1 MKKYLLKIDITGKHE
16 YIFATNRLKDAVGA
30 SEVVRFVSEDLGGLL
45 LEEIDGLK
53 NEEFSKGNTDG
64 NVLFIGGGNSVYI
77 FKDENSS
84 KEFAS
89 RFSEIV
95 LRFFP
100 GLDLLMAG
108 AEVDS
113 NENKRTIKKKIEEL
127 DLKLE
132 KKKLSGIGNI
142 NILGYGIT
150 ELCRNNKKPAGYEV
164 HYGGETSRV
173 SKEILSKVTFY
184 NMTRRDY
191 KNYPETNCM
200 KTFREDF
207 FKELKINDDNY
218 REKLLKKVA
227 VMKEYKNWEIEKK
240 VEFESFTTNRY
251 EYCDEVDYI
260 GGEIG
265 ERSYIGVS
273 CTDGNGIGAMFR
285 DIGDNLEN
293 YLYIDEVR
301 RLSKNVEAIFLGAV
315 EHVTKYCV
323 ENKDVLKRKLK
334 LQDDEF
340 KTRNEKNTKYIP
352 MRPIVVAGDDITI
365 VTNAKIVL
373 EVTHELLKYIERANK
388 HIEKSNNLEQNNL
401 EHKIGAGTGISI
413 VKTKYPF
420 SRAVDFAEKIQKD
433 VKVSIRKIQKDEEKI
448 NIMDK
453 QKLGMSW
460 EVVRGEINPE
470 NSRKINMIWD
480 LEGKFVDT
488 HNLNLKNIEW
498 EKFKTEM
505 NRIRKLNDSTE
516 GSKGKYINLFRSSQI
531 SNAEK
536 TLFEAK
542 YMSGETMKESYL
554 EKVMESIN
562 LFETVKGEN

>member
-1 MKKYLLKIDITGKHE
+1 MEKYLLKIDITGKQE

-53 NEEFSKGNTDG
+53 NEEFSKEKSDG

-84 KEFAS
+84 REFAS

-108 AEVDS
+108 SEVDS
-113 NENKRTIKKKIEEL
+113 SENKSTIKKKIEEL

-142 NILGYGIT
+142 NILGYAIT

-218 REKLLKKVA
+218 REKLLKKV
-227 VMKEYKNWEIEKK
+227 VVIKEREDWKIEEK

-273 CTDGNGIGAMFR
+273 CTDGNGIGEMFR
-285 DIGDNLEN
+285 KIEDNIEN
-293 YLYIDEVR
+293 YSYIDKVR
-301 RLSKNVEAIFLGAV
+301 RLSKEVEAIFLGAV
-315 EHVTKYCV
+315 EHVTNYCV
-323 ENKDVLKRKLK
+323 ENKDILKQKLK
-334 LQDDEF
+334 LQDDEV
-340 KTRNEKNTKYIP
+340 KTRNEKYTEYIP

-388 HIEKSNNLEQNNL
+388 SKKKKSKE
-401 EHKIGAGTGISI
+401 EIGAGTGISI

-470 NSRKINMIWD
+470 NSSKINMIWD
-480 LEGKFVDT
+480 LDGNFINTD
-488 HNLNLKNIEW
+488 KNIEW

>member
-1 MKKYLLKIDITGKHE
+1 MEKYLLKIDITGKQE

-108 AEVDS
+108 VKINLDEGES
-113 NENKRTIKKKIEEL
+113 IKKVIEYL

-218 REKLLKKVA
+218 REKLLKKV
-227 VMKEYKNWEIEKK
+227 VVIKEREDWKIEEK

-273 CTDGNGIGAMFR
+273 CTDGNGIGEMFR
-285 DIGDNLEN
+285 KIEDNIEN
-293 YLYIDEVR
+293 YSYIDKVR
-301 RLSKNVEAIFLGAV
+301 RLSKEVEAIFLGAV
-315 EHVTKYCV
+315 EHVTNYCV
-323 ENKDVLKRKLK
+323 ENKDVLKQKLK
-334 LQDDEF
+334 LQDDEV
-340 KTRNEKNTKYIP
+340 KTRNEKYTEYIP

-388 HIEKSNNLEQNNL
+388 SKKKKSKE
-401 EHKIGAGTGISI
+401 EIGAGTGISI

-480 LEGKFVDT
+480 LDGNFINTD
-488 HNLNLKNIEW
+488 KNIEW

-505 NRIRKLNDSTE
+505 NRIRKLNGSTE

-542 YMSGETMKESYL
+542 YMSGETMKELYL

-562 LFETVKGEN
+562 LFQTVKGEN

>member
-1 MKKYLLKIDITGKHE
+1 MKKYLLKIDITGKQE

-53 NEEFSKGNTDG
+53 NEEFSKEKPDG

-108 AEVDS
+108 VKINLDEGES
-113 NENKRTIKKKIEEL
+113 IKKVIEYL

-218 REKLLKKVA
+218 REKLLKKV
-227 VMKEYKNWEIEKK
+227 VVIKEYKNWEIEKK

-388 HIEKSNNLEQNNL
+388 HIEKSNNLESNNLESNNL

-420 SRAVDFAEKIQKD
+420 SRAVDFAERIQKD
-433 VKVSIRKIQKDEEKI
+433 VKVSIRKIG
-448 NIMDK
+448 K
-453 QKLGMSW
+453 QANLGMSW

-470 NSRKINMIWD
+470 NSSKINMIWD
-480 LEGKFVDT
+480 LDGNFINTD
-488 HNLNLKNIEW
+488 KNIEW

-505 NRIRKLNDSTE
+505 NRIRKLTDSTE
-516 GSKGKYINLFRSSQI
+516 GSKGKYVNLFRSSQI

-542 YMSGETMKESYL
+542 YMSGKKIDESYL